1 MSVLRGS
8 RIASRDDRRPANP
21 ALTDGACAGLLWSTM
36 TPLRALTILAL
47 SIPCGW
53 LLAVLGFVLLV
64 ELEDTTFAFDAPYLS
79 AKLQLHK

>member
-1 MSVLRGS
+1 
-8 RIASRDDRRPANP
+8 
-21 ALTDGACAGLLWSTM
+21 M